1 MSFHS
6 SSHILFLF
14 WCKVDEIE
22 LNFPSSDMINF
33 QVGLINKRLDAG
45 RFKTVHSCHLIL
57 PFLINGLGTKWFK

>member
-1 MSFHS
+1 
-6 SSHILFLF
+6 
-14 WCKVDEIE
+14 
-22 LNFPSSDMINF
+22 MINF